1 MDTVQQ
7 TKYHCFLVGSTKKI
21 FLLDNLYKKNQYFK
35 QFSYQMEK
43 KYDFRYV
50 HSKATC
56 KRKYMF
62 FIPYQ
67 EGNRITKSLVNDVVP
82 QYSYFDLKQLYI
94 LEGTVD
100 VDFYE

>member
-1 MDTVQQ
+1 
-7 TKYHCFLVGSTKKI
+7 
-21 FLLDNLYKKNQYFK
+21 
-35 QFSYQMEK
+35 MEK

-82 QYSYFDLKQLYI
+82 QYSYFDLK
-94 LEGTVD
+94 
-100 VDFYE
+100 